1 MATHDKNIWDEA
13 AQYAASRTKNA
24 SKQRRRVK
32 IQSVTSAPIQV
43 MRFILLLMTLYA
55 LYHYVPAFVNLKPIL
70 TQTTAHS
77 GAQSQIDSRKALGAI
92 APLRDQFKMRK
103 AYVRKGQILQAQ
115 YILPA
120 GANASIT
127 IKQCKRMIFIEA
139 FNCKRVQ
146 DQTVDLSGQTS
157 GTRRFQVAESAMYV
171 LESRVEAEADQA
183 FDITWRRN

>member
-1 MATHDKNIWDEA
+1 METHKTNIWDEA
-13 AQYAASRTKNA
+13 SEYAQKRTKNA
-24 SKQRRRVK
+24 SKHRVRMK
-32 IQSVTSAPIQV
+32 VQSFINAPIQA
-43 MRFILLLMTLYA
+43 MRLILLLMTLYA
-55 LYHYVPAFVNLKPIL
+55 LYHYVPAFVNLKPVL
-70 TQTTAHS
+70 TQTTTQA
-77 GAQSQIDSRKALGAI
+77 GALTQVENRKTLGAI

-120 GANASIT
+120 DASASIT

-171 LESRVEAEADQA
+171 LESRVETEADQR

>member
-1 MATHDKNIWDEA
+1 
-13 AQYAASRTKNA
+13 
-24 SKQRRRVK
+24 
-32 IQSVTSAPIQV
+32 
-43 MRFILLLMTLYA
+43 MTLYV

-70 TQTTAHS
+70 TQTTSQA
-77 GAQSQIDSRKALGAI
+77 GAQSQIDNRKALGAI

-139 FNCKRVQ
+139 FNCRNVQ

-171 LESRVEAEADQA
+171 LESRVETDADQA